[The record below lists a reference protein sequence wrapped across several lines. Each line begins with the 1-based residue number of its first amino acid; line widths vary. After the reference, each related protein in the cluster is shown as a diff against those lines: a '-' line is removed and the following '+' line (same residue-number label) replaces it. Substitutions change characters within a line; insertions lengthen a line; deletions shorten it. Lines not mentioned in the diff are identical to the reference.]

1 MKKVKSVN
9 TKGQKDFQREIRDI
23 METYH
28 LSEEAIADRLGIRAI
43 TVYRWEKGSSRPR
56 SRIVLQTLEEF
67 KKELHQKSLK
77 TKEDQ

>member
-9 TKGQKDFQREIRDI
+9 TQGHKDFQQEIRNI

-43 TVYRWEKGSSRPR
+43 TVYRWEKGSSKPK
-56 SRIVLQTLEEF
+56 SRIILQTLEEF
-67 KKELHQKSLK
+67 KKELQQKSSK
-77 TKEDQ
+77 TRRI